1 MKRTIFLP
9 LLMTM
14 AVVGIVG
21 GIGLWMFTGFVYY
34 RTNDAVV
41 ESRVYSV
48 DSPQTATLTNLAVKK
63 GDTVSA
69 GQQVAT
75 IMLQGGDS
83 SQTQELTSPVN
94 GSVLL
99 TTERGSILTS
109 GYPVVMISRSGDSAI
124 GEASVFAFVE
134 EANVDRINIGQ
145 QADVSIDAYHG
156 TIFRGKVQ
164 QIVRQ
169 AASTF
174 ADTPSADYASG
185 NFVKVGQRVPVLI
198 NLDSSLLGNELL
210 RGTSAEVTIHLL

>member
-1 MKRTIFLP
+1 MRRTILLP

-14 AVVGIVG
+14 AVVGVVG
-21 GIGLWMFTGFVYY
+21 GLGLWMFTGFVYY

-48 DSPQTATLTNLAVKK
+48 DSPQTATLTNVAVKK

-75 IMLQGGDS
+75 ITVLGSDS
-83 SQTQELTSPVN
+83 TQTEQLTSPVN

-99 TTERGSILTS
+99 TTEKGSILTS
-109 GYPVVMISRSGDSAI
+109 GYPVVLISRSGDTAV

-134 EANVDRINIGQ
+134 EAEIDRITIGQ
-145 QADVSIDAYHG
+145 QADVRVDAYHG
-156 TIFRGKVQ
+156 AIFRGKVN

-198 NLDSSLLGNELL
+198 NLDSSLLGNQLL

>member
-1 MKRTIFLP
+1 
-9 LLMTM
+9 M

-21 GIGLWMFTGFVYY
+21 GVGLWMFTGFVYY

-48 DSPQTATLTNLAVKK
+48 DSPQTATLSDVSVKK

-69 GQQVAT
+69 GQKVAT
-75 IMLQGGDS
+75 IVVQGSESGKV
-83 SQTQELTSPVN
+83 QELTSPVN

-99 TTERGSILTS
+99 TTEKGSILTS
-109 GYPVVMISRSGDSAI
+109 GYPVVMITRSGDAAV

-134 EANVDRINIGQ
+134 EAEIDRINIGQ
-145 QADVSIDAYHG
+145 QADVNIDAYRG
-156 TIFRGKVQ
+156 TIFRGKVH

-185 NFVKVGQRVPVLI
+185 NFVKVSQRVPVLI
-198 NLDSSLLGNELL
+198 NLDSSLLGNQLL

>member
-1 MKRTIFLP
+1 MKRTILLP

-14 AVVGIVG
+14 AVVGVVG
-21 GIGLWMFTGFVYY
+21 GIGLWAFTGFVYY

-41 ESRVYSV
+41 ESKVYSV
-48 DSPQTATLTNLAVKK
+48 NSPETATLTDVSVKK
-63 GDTVSA
+63 GDTVTA
-69 GQQVAT
+69 GQQIAT
-75 IMLQGGDS
+75 ILLQGSQAG
-83 SQTQELTSPVN
+83 QTQSLTSPVN

-99 TTERGSILTS
+99 TTEKGSILTS
-109 GYPVVMISRSGDSAI
+109 GYPVVLISRSGDAAA

-134 EANVDRINIGQ
+134 EAQVDRITIGQ
-145 QADVSIDAYHG
+145 QADVTIDAYHG

-198 NLDSSLLGNELL
+198 NLDSGLLGNQLL

>member
-1 MKRTIFLP
+1 
-9 LLMTM
+9 MTM
-14 AVVGIVG
+14 AVVGVVG
-21 GIGLWMFTGFVYY
+21 GIGLWAFTGYVYY

-48 DSPQTATLTNLAVKK
+48 DSSQTATLTNVYVKK

-69 GQQVAT
+69 GEKLAT
-75 IMLQGGDS
+75 ILVQGSDS
-83 SQTQELTSPVN
+83 SQSQDLTSPVN

-99 TTERGSILTS
+99 TTQRGSFLTS
-109 GYPVVMISRSGDSAI
+109 GYPVVLINREGDAAV

-134 EANVDRINIGQ
+134 EAEIDRITIGQ
-145 QADVSIDAYHG
+145 QADVTVDAYHG
-156 TIFRGKVQ
+156 TIFRGKVN

-185 NFVKVGQRVPVLI
+185 NFVKVSQRVPVLI
-198 NLDSSLLGNELL
+198 NLDSSLLGNQLL

>member
-1 MKRTIFLP
+1 MKRTILLP

-14 AVVGIVG
+14 AVVGVVG
-21 GIGLWMFTGFVYY
+21 GIGLWMFTGYVYY

-48 DSPQTATLTNLAVKK
+48 DAPQTATLTNVLVKK

-75 IMLQGGDS
+75 INVQGSEPG
-83 SQTQELTSPVN
+83 QVQELTSPVN

-99 TTERGSILTS
+99 TTERGSILTT
-109 GYPVVMISRSGDSAI
+109 GYPVVLITRSGDAAV
-124 GEASVFAFVE
+124 GEASVFAFVDE
-134 EANVDRINIGQ
+134 SEVDRITVGQ
-145 QADVSIDAYHG
+145 QADVTVDAYHG

-174 ADTPSADYASG
+174 ANTPSADFASG
-185 NFVKVGQRVPVLI
+185 NFVKVSQRVPVLI
-198 NLDSSLLGNELL
+198 NLDSGLLGNQLL

>member
-1 MKRTIFLP
+1 MKRTILLP

-14 AVVGIVG
+14 AVVGVVG
-21 GIGLWMFTGFVYY
+21 GIGLWAFMGYVYY

-48 DSPQTATLTNLAVKK
+48 DSPQTATLTNVSVKK
-63 GDTVSA
+63 GDTVAA
-69 GQQVAT
+69 GEKVAT
-75 IMLQGGDS
+75 ILVQGSDS
-83 SQTQELTSPVN
+83 AQSQDLTSPVN

-109 GYPVVMISRSGDSAI
+109 GYPVVLISRSGDTAV
-124 GEASVFAFVE
+124 GEASVFAFVD
-134 EANVDRINIGQ
+134 EAEIDRITIGQ
-145 QADVSIDAYHG
+145 QADVTVDAYHG
-156 TIFRGKVQ
+156 TIFRGKVN

-185 NFVKVGQRVPVLI
+185 NFVKVSQRVPVLI
-198 NLDSSLLGNELL
+198 NLDSSLLGNQLL

>member
-1 MKRTIFLP
+1 MRRTIFLP

-83 SQTQELTSPVN
+83 SQTHELTSPVN

-109 GYPVVMISRSGDSAI
+109 GYPVVMITRSGDSAI

-198 NLDSSLLGNELL
+198 NLDSGLLGNQLL

>member
-1 MKRTIFLP
+1 MRRTILLP

-14 AVVGIVG
+14 AVVGVVG

-48 DSPQTATLTNLAVKK
+48 DSPQTATLADVSVKK
-63 GDTVSA
+63 GDTVAA
-69 GQQVAT
+69 GQKVAT
-75 IMLQGGDS
+75 ISVQGNSPGEV
-83 SQTQELTSPVN
+83 QELTSPVN

-99 TTERGSILTS
+99 TTEKGSILTS
-109 GYPVVMISRSGDSAI
+109 GYPIVLIARAGDAAA

-134 EANVDRINIGQ
+134 ENTVDRITVGQ
-145 QADVSIDAYHG
+145 QADVTVDAYRG

-185 NFVKVGQRVPVLI
+185 NFVKVSQRVPVLI
-198 NLDSSLLGNELL
+198 NLDSGLRGNQLL
-210 RGTSAEVTIHLL
+210 RGTSAEVTFHLL

>member
-1 MKRTIFLP
+1 
-9 LLMTM
+9 MTM

-34 RTNDAVV
+34 RTNDAVL

-48 DSPQTATLTNLAVKK
+48 DSPQTATLTSLSVKK

-69 GQQVAT
+69 GQTVAT
-75 IMLQGGDS
+75 ITIGGGD
-83 SQTQELTSPVN
+83 QTKDLTSPVN

-99 TTERGSILTS
+99 TTEKGSLLTS
-109 GYPVVMISRSGDSAI
+109 GYPVVLVTRSGDAAV

-134 EANVDRINIGQ
+134 EAAVDRINIGQ
-145 QADVSIDAYHG
+145 QADVTVDAYHG

-174 ADTPSADYASG
+174 ADKPSADYASG
-185 NFVKVGQRVPVLI
+185 NFVKVSQRVPVLI
-198 NLDSSLLGNELL
+198 NLDSGLLGNQLL